1 MALII
6 GETSFVSVAEADAY
20 ALAHGLSAWP
30 QPPAEGTD
38 TRASD
43 KEGALVRAADW
54 LNALAW
60 RGARSAW
67 DQPLCFPRKGLHV
80 DGALIPEDA
89 IPAQVKAAQVEAAAL
104 FITGE
109 DLFASVERGGR
120 VEQETVGPITIR
132 YFDDASA
139 GKYFP
144 ALAGLLAPFLTKIPG
159 QEGQA
164 SYKVLKVAP

>member
-1 MALII
+1 MALVI
-6 GETSFVSVAEADAY
+6 GETSFVTAAEADAY
-20 ALAHGLSAWP
+20 ALAHGLSSWP
-30 QPPAEGTD
+30 QPPAEGED
-38 TRASD
+38 TRLSE

-54 LNALAW
+54 LNTLAW
-60 RGARSAW
+60 RGARARW
-67 DQPLCFPRKGLHV
+67 DQPLCFPRKGLHA
-80 DGALIPEDA
+80 DGALIPDDA
-89 IPAQVKAAQVEAAAL
+89 VPAQVKAAQVEAAAL
-104 FITGE
+104 SLAGE
-109 DLFASVERGGR
+109 DLFAAVERGGR

-164 SYKVLKVAP
+164 SYKVLEVTT